1 MSLGDIGS
9 FIRAHGYLYL
19 TEQEVRVSAKSLARA
34 LGAMHKEGF
43 LHNDVQPSSILLH
56 RHRKGKGFSVK
67 LGALSH
73 ARPIG
78 APLLVQDPNDSQI
91 EGLNGL
97 YKAPEVILGN
107 GEGTSEASDVWSLG
121 VTLFALTTGEFPFK
135 TVSEV
140 LNHDSVIFDTQ
151 KFNIKLS
158 QSFKHLLAGMLQAD
172 SATRLTLPQILE
184 HEWMNQSY

>member
-1 MSLGDIGS
+1 MSLGDMRS

-34 LGAMHKEGF
+34 LGAMHEEGF

-56 RHRKGKGFSVK
+56 RHRNGKGFSVK

-78 APLLVQDPNDSQI
+78 APQLVYDPDDYQI

-97 YKAPEVILGN
+97 YKAPEVIISN
-107 GEGTSEASDVWSLG
+107 GENSSKASDVWSLG
-121 VTLFALTTGEFPFK
+121 VTLYVLTTGEFPFK

-140 LNHDSVIFDTQ
+140 LNHDSVNFDTQ

-158 QSFKHLLAGMLQAD
+158 QSFKLLIARMLQAD
-172 SATRLTLPQILE
+172 STVRLTLPQILE